1 MKARLL
7 ASLSLIAVLAA
18 PTPAMASRPKLP
30 DQAELG
36 RDSKGDPCNVQRNW
50 DDPVITDPF
59 ADGYAMTCRGATAS
73 RQIGLFRR
81 VKAEDYQAIAA
92 MLECGEAREVAVNGL
107 GMVRARR
114 CFDKQLALET
124 IETST
129 QRKGHILSASVVT
142 TAQGPGEEGLR
153 MLAGADLDLTDRG
166 RTVAPAVSL
175 AELAPSP
182 SANSALAAAA
192 DAQTSLE
199 QGLRFV
205 RQGLHMEASRVL
217 NDALS
222 RLPEDTALATRVEL
236 LLVSGLADSNLRFF
250 DSAASYFASADQ
262 VLAANP
268 GLPGGEILAR
278 KRRTYAALDLLNR
291 RSFSDAVGALD
302 RLTTRETEE
311 GQPLLDPTLVRSLN
325 QTAAR
330 EGDQSAEANLVSTPD
345 ISSLS
350 QIVIDSQ
357 ANWARSV
364 ALLAQ
369 NKPKESAEALA
380 VADRNFAVLKREQV
394 NQQQV
399 RWLDAR
405 IERQRARLLLRNGD
419 RQGAVAALDR
429 AITALRAAEAGGAVG
444 PTIAE
449 TELERAGVIARG
461 GGSPESLLGN
471 FEGAVDSLIAADAQ
485 GTVLPPAIEQYLDL
499 LVDDAKK
506 DPQGKSPE
514 RFFRALQAVGD
525 PAIARQFVA
534 LQTVVT
540 ADPALAARVQDQQD
554 LEREITRLRFEIAA
568 RQANGQGGTGELEGR
583 RSQLE
588 GQLLALETELQ
599 GNKAYGAVND
609 APATIADV
617 RKVLQPG
624 EAYFKLTKVRNYAFG
639 MLIDAEGTQIY
650 RVPLPLVEVDPIAS
664 RVRAS
669 IDGGGDKQPLYDV
682 GGANA
687 LFQLLAGPVATRM
700 LAAKALIVDT
710 SGPLQSLPIGVLVT
724 DRASVQRY
732 AATRNDAPY
741 DYSMV
746 NFLAKQVSISTALS
760 PRSLIVARGL
770 NPSAAPLPF
779 IGFAQ
784 HLPAPMSMDLAGR
797 KIAIGNDC
805 QVEASAIAT
814 LTRTLTPITAR
825 ELTRASAAL
834 GLSQVT
840 EMTDGA
846 FTDTAVKART
856 DLDQFQ
862 VLHFATHGLTEGQWG
877 CAKSPPALV
886 TSLGSGDSDAIL
898 SFGEIAKL
906 RLDANLVVLSACDT
920 AAGVTSAAGRAAG
933 QEEAGATLEGLV
945 RAFLAAN
952 ARAVLSTY
960 WPISNAGQSE
970 ALIEDFYGTARS
982 GTIGQALQVAQTRL
996 MADPASSHPVY
1007 WGAFFVVGDA
1017 QKSLLSGQARAQV
1030 MGDEPQLAA
1039 VGTSAPVLKR

>member
-7 ASLSLIAVLAA
+7 ASLSLVAALAA
-18 PTPAMASRPKLP
+18 PAPALASRPKLP

-36 RDSKGDPCNVQRNW
+36 RDSKGDPCSVQRNW
-50 DDPVITDPF
+50 ADPTIKDPF
-59 ADGYAMTCRGATAS
+59 ADSFSMTCRGATAS
-73 RQIGLFRR
+73 RQIGHFRR
-81 VKAEDYQAIAA
+81 VKTDDLAAIIQQ
-92 MLECGEAREVAVNGL
+92 LECGEAQSVAISGL
-107 GMVRARR
+107 GTVRSRR
-114 CFDKQLALET
+114 CFDKLLALET
-124 IETST
+124 IETSVV
-129 QRKGHILSASVVT
+129 RKGYTLSASVVP
-142 TAQGPGEEGLR
+142 TAQGPAEEGLR
-153 MLAGADLDLTDRG
+153 MLAGANLDLTDRG
-166 RTVAPAVSL
+166 RTVAPVVSI
-175 AELAPSP
+175 AGLAPSP
-182 SANSALAAAA
+182 SSDAALVAVA

-222 RLPEDTALATRVEL
+222 RLPADTPPEIRIEL

-250 DSAASYFASADQ
+250 DSAASYFGSVDQ
-262 VLAANP
+262 LLVANP
-268 GLPGGEILAR
+268 GMPGGEVLAR

-291 RSFSDAVGALD
+291 RSFGDAVGALD

-325 QTAAR
+325 Q
-330 EGDQSAEANLVSTPD
+330 SAEAGKGERDNEANLVSTPD

-369 NKPKESAEALA
+369 NKPAESAEALA
-380 VADRNFAVLKREQV
+380 VADRNFSVLRREQV

-405 IERQRARLLLRNGD
+405 IERQRARLLLRTGN
-419 RQGAVAALDR
+419 REGAVAALDR
-429 AITALRAAEAGGAVG
+429 AVAALRAAEAGGAIG
-444 PTIAE
+444 PTLAE

-461 GGSPESLLGN
+461 GGNPEGLLAN

-485 GTVLPPAIEQYLDL
+485 GTVLPPSIEQYLDL
-499 LVDDAKK
+499 LVEDSKK
-506 DPQGKSPE
+506 NPEGKSPE

-525 PAIARQFVA
+525 PAIARQFVE
-534 LQTVVT
+534 LQSVVT
-540 ADPALAARVQDQQD
+540 ADPQLAAKVQDQQD
-554 LEREITRLRFEIAA
+554 LEREITKLRFEIAA
-568 RQANGQGGTGELEGR
+568 RQTGGQGGTGELETR
-583 RSQLE
+583 RARLE

-624 EAYFKLTKVRNYAFG
+624 EAYYKLTKVRNYAFG
-639 MLIDAEGTQIY
+639 MVIDAEGTAIY
-650 RVPLPLVEVDPIAS
+650 RVGLPMVDVEPLAGRI
-664 RVRAS
+664 RAS
-669 IDGGGDKQPLYDV
+669 IDGGGSVQPLYDV

-687 LFQLLAGPVATRM
+687 LFQLLAGPVAPRL
-700 LAAKALIVDT
+700 LAAKSLIVDA

-732 AATRNDAPY
+732 AATRSQAPY
-741 DYSMV
+741 DYSGV

-760 PRSLIVARGL
+760 PRSLIVARAL
-770 NPSAAPLPF
+770 APSNAPLPF

-784 HLPAPMSMDLAGR
+784 HLPVSVNAELAGR

-805 QVEASAIAT
+805 VVEASAIAA
-814 LTRTLTPITAR
+814 LTRQLTPITAR
-825 ELTRASAAL
+825 ELTRATTAL
-834 GLSQVT
+834 GLTQAA

-846 FTDTAVKART
+846 FTDTAVKARV

-898 SFGEIAKL
+898 SFGEIARL

-920 AAGVTSAAGRAAG
+920 AAGVSSGAGRAAG

-970 ALIEDFYGTARS
+970 ALIEDFYGAARS
-982 GTIGQALQVAQTRL
+982 GTIGQALQAAQTKL
-996 MADPASSHPVY
+996 MSDPASSHPVY

-1017 QKSLLSGQARAQV
+1017 QKPLLTGQARAAVTQ
-1030 MGDEPQLAA
+1030 PSTTRLASTPGLD
-1039 VGTSAPVLKR
+1039 VKN